1 MNKPESPNP
10 SPQQH
15 PATAEPNFGAK
26 TQAPNSESASAA
38 GKRSTPKPIESV
50 EGLLRAFYAGKFKR
64 STLNKT
70 ELDGMRRAEELN
82 EAKCM
87 AILDETISDR
97 TLGKTR
103 ELMLFC
109 IGLMEP
115 TVVGQIDKFCDLV
128 IRRHPVFAGGALTS
142 TELSEIEAVRKIMNS
157 DFSAMSL
164 PNESKPLT
172 KREQEQC
179 KTNAAH
185 CLLLW
190 FRRER
195 KLTLDRVRRILQLS
209 LWETVV
215 QKLDKEEDKIR
226 ALLSTKDFSAVP
238 VVCAM
243 LGESVEKALESASD
257 ALQQKEKM
265 HSHSQKLSK
274 DLAKTRSD
282 LRELKAAAGRLEKEL
297 ADEKKSHADDA
308 IHLKDDHER
317 LRGRV
322 LRCLKREISL
332 LDEGLRALKR
342 ESPRIH
348 VMIDHAE
355 RAIDGLKREIEQ
367 LREH

>member
-1 MNKPESPNP
+1 MNKPKSSNP

-26 TQAPNSESASAA
+26 TQVPNSESASVV

-50 EGLLRAFYAGKFKR
+50 EDLLRAFYAGKFKR
-64 STLNKT
+64 STLNKK
-70 ELDGMRRAEELN
+70 ESDGMRRAEELN
-82 EAKCM
+82 EAKRM
-87 AILDETISDR
+87 AILNEAISDR

-109 IGLMEP
+109 IGLREP

-128 IRRHPVFAGGALTS
+128 IRRHPVFSDGALTS
-142 TELSEIEAVRKIMNS
+142 TELSEIEAIRKIMNS
-157 DFSAMSL
+157 DFSAVSW
-164 PNESKPLT
+164 PNGAKPLT
-172 KREQEQC
+172 KREREQC
-179 KTNAAH
+179 KMNASH

-195 KLTLDRVRRILQLS
+195 RLHLDRVRRILQLS

-215 QKLDKEEDKIR
+215 QKLDKEEDKLR
-226 ALLSTKDFSAVP
+226 ALLSTKDFTAVP
-238 VVCAM
+238 VVCVM
-243 LGESVEKALESASD
+243 LEESVEKARESASN

-274 DLAKTRSD
+274 DLTKIRSD
-282 LRELKAAAGRLEKEL
+282 LRELKAAVSRLEKEL
-297 ADEKKSHADDA
+297 ADEKRSHADDV

-332 LDEGLRALKR
+332 LDEGVRALKR

-355 RAIDGLKREIEQ
+355 RAIDGLKGEIEQ
-367 LREH
+367 LRER

>member
-1 MNKPESPNP
+1 MNKPKP
-10 SPQQH
+10 SNLPPQQH
-15 PATAEPNFGAK
+15 PVAAEPNLGAK
-26 TQAPNSESASAA
+26 TQEPGSESALKV

-64 STLNKT
+64 LALSKK
-70 ELDGMRRAEELN
+70 EADRIRKAEKLN
-82 EAKCM
+82 EAKHA
-87 AILDETISDR
+87 AILNEAISDR

-109 IGLMEP
+109 AGLKEP
-115 TVVGQIDKFCDLV
+115 SIIEQIDRFCDLV
-128 IRRHPVFAGGALTS
+128 IYHHPVFENNSLIL
-142 TELSEIEAVRKIMNS
+142 TELSEIDAVGKIMNGDYS
-157 DFSAMSL
+157 SL
-164 PNESKPLT
+164 SWSNRTKPLT

-179 KTNAAH
+179 KTNAVH

-195 KLTLDRVRRILQLS
+195 KLPLDQVWRILQLS
-209 LWETVV
+209 LWESVV
-215 QKLDKEEDKIR
+215 KEHDKEKDMLR
-226 ALLSTKDFSAVP
+226 ALLSTKDSPAVP

-243 LGESVEKALESASD
+243 LGKTVEKARESASD

-265 HSHSQKLSK
+265 DAYSQKLSK
-274 DLAKTRSD
+274 DLAKIRTD
-282 LRELKAAAGRLEKEL
+282 MRELKATASHFEKEL
-297 ADEKKSHADDA
+297 ANEQKLRADDV
-308 IHLKDDHER
+308 IHLKDDIER
-317 LRGRV
+317 LRGRI

-342 ESPRIH
+342 ESPRVH